1 VLRASAIS
9 RLATSCLATSVVV
22 LVGVAALGTSSAV
35 PPLGSVDNPGGW
47 LPPYSLELNPAPEPV
62 VALQV
67 LGLVAGG
74 IGVGLALLA
83 LRRGWQPAVRR
94 LLLGS
99 AAAVAAFVL
108 VRPIGSADVLSYA
121 AYGRIAALGSDPY
134 DIPPD
139 EFAAA
144 TGDPVADAVQEP
156 WRSTTSVYGPLGT
169 LLMRVA
175 SMIGGSSLRL
185 TVFVLAVVGA
195 LAYLATALLLD
206 RLAGP
211 SDQRRARA
219 AVLWA
224 VNPLLLYELVGG
236 VHLDVQAVALG
247 AAALLVA
254 AGGRVAATVG
264 AGMLVGAAV
273 AIKAPFGLYGIA
285 LLMPLVI
292 ARDVRRSIALIAG
305 GLLVVLPAY
314 ATAGPHVFD
323 RTREAARLISR
334 ASPWNLIRVA
344 VDEPFGMDT
353 SRPILGAIAIAAAL
367 ALIVLLLR
375 ATPPAQRLHPPQI
388 AFVLSTGWLLT
399 VLYSLPWYDA
409 MLFAPLAVIAATPY
423 DGPLVTRLTVLAL
436 AYVPG
441 RVFEEAPL
449 SRDLTELTREWR
461 SIITPVALLCVVI
474 VVVVRAIVAQRGGNH
489 TAADRGSTVRPT
501 TASRSAATSSGVSS
515 ERSRDV

>member
-1 VLRASAIS
+1 MLRASAIS
-9 RLATSCLATSVVV
+9 RLATGCLATSVVV

-35 PPLGSVDNPGGW
+35 PPLGSADNPGGW

-83 LRRGWQPAVRR
+83 LQRGWQPAVRR

-99 AAAVAAFVL
+99 AAAVAAFLL

-144 TGDPVADAVQEP
+144 TGDPVVDAVQEP

-185 TVFVLAVVGA
+185 TVFVLAVLGA

-254 AGGRVAATVG
+254 SGARVAATVG

-273 AIKAPFGLYGIA
+273 
-285 LLMPLVI
+285 
-292 ARDVRRSIALIAG
+292 
-305 GLLVVLPAY
+305 
-314 ATAGPHVFD
+314 
-323 RTREAARLISR
+323 
-334 ASPWNLIRVA
+334 
-344 VDEPFGMDT
+344 
-353 SRPILGAIAIAAAL
+353 
-367 ALIVLLLR
+367 
-375 ATPPAQRLHPPQI
+375 
-388 AFVLSTGWLLT
+388 
-399 VLYSLPWYDA
+399 
-409 MLFAPLAVIAATPY
+409 
-423 DGPLVTRLTVLAL
+423 
-436 AYVPG
+436 
-441 RVFEEAPL
+441 
-449 SRDLTELTREWR
+449 
-461 SIITPVALLCVVI
+461 
-474 VVVVRAIVAQRGGNH
+474 
-489 TAADRGSTVRPT
+489 
-501 TASRSAATSSGVSS
+501 
-515 ERSRDV
+515 